1 MTADDYAQAIAQEA
15 RAAVEAGGNRR
26 ALGYLS
32 DQARQRVR
40 QAGLEYQRTDD
51 VQGFEVRH
59 PTDLVT
65 EVEDEL
71 ADAMAWA
78 VALKLRMKAAGHDI
92 KIGAFLV
99 TLGELQQDMAGWWTD
114 ARDVAA

>member
-15 RAAVEAGGNRR
+15 RAAVEAGGHRR

-32 DQARQRVR
+32 DQARWRVR

-59 PTDLVT
+59 PTDLVR
-65 EVEDEL
+65 EIEDEI

-78 VALKLRMKAAGHDI
+78 VALRLRMKDAGIDI
-92 KIGAFLV
+92 PVTRFLAR
-99 TLGELQQDMAGWWTD
+99 LAEAQDEMVGWWTD